1 MKMENAAWPHLKL
14 NLAFTLQRAAIFLD
28 DLPAEVIQG
37 AAGRQSWAARWTK
50 IGDAHYHSAELKT
63 KNGSFDEAADNWLC
77 GLTALE
83 VARRLVDEDD
93 PLGGEISARVEA
105 GIRRVG
111 LSSRRAIEQ
120 MRISCSDDADLVAYY
135 LAAEAPDTYAPA
147 VICISREE
155 ETGATLLGRL
165 LPALIGRRMSVLVVS
180 HDDLCNHVCGQPE
193 MLLSCCWDYL
203 SLRPDVDSTRIG
215 VYGEGLSAILATDFA
230 LSDSRIA
237 AAVCDG
243 GLWAWIRTSASV
255 SWMTNAADLA
265 DEHVISAR
273 RSRLARRL
281 RCPALVVA
289 GGRGIVSISEAIKLQ
304 TDCMASRI
312 DLEVS
317 LPRMIKNPEGEIE
330 NFVTSDHCILGWLER
345 KLTHDCNLIAA
356 ADQGS
361 REALVETMR
370 GFGLDLDIRY

>member
-1 MKMENAAWPHLKL
+1 MKMENAAWPHLKS

-28 DLPAEVIQG
+28 DLPVEAIQG
-37 AAGRQSWAARWTK
+37 AAGRQSWAARWTR
-50 IGDAHYHSAELKT
+50 IGDAHYHSAELNT
-63 KNGSFDEAADNWLC
+63 KNGSFGEAADNWLC
-77 GLTALE
+77 GLAALE

-93 PLGGEISARVEA
+93 PLVGAISARVEA
-105 GIRRVG
+105 GIRKVG
-111 LSSRRAIEQ
+111 LSSKRAIEQ
-120 MRISCSDDADLVAYY
+120 VRISCSDDADLVAYH
-135 LAAEAPDTYAPA
+135 LAAGSPDKCAPA

-165 LPALIGRRMSVLVVS
+165 LPALIDRRMSVLVVS

-193 MLLSCCWDYL
+193 MLLSYCLDYL
-203 SLRPDVDSTRIG
+203 SLRPDVDGTRIG
-215 VYGEGLSAILATDFA
+215 VYGEGLSASLATDFA

-243 GLWAWIRTSASV
+243 GLWACMRTSASV

-265 DEHVISAR
+265 DEHGISAR

-317 LPRMIKNPEGEIE
+317 LPPMIKTPEGEID
-330 NFVTSDHCILGWLER
+330 NFVASDACIFGWLER

-356 ADQGS
+356 ADQDS
-361 REALVETMR
+361 REALVETMAV
-370 GFGLDLDIRY
+370 FGLDLDIRY